1 MPTYVIEGKK
11 VQTDSALTDDEIDE
25 IAATF
30 KKPAERPSL
39 PIRVGANVWEGAAA
53 IPGLPVE
60 IAALAK
66 GIPVEQSNLAGW
78 GAKGWSDFF
87 DRNIPGGLPSRKLP
101 APADEGERMADKA
114 GQFLGGGAVFGPS
127 AMASAG
133 TSFLGSEIG
142 RAADNIAPEFT
153 GGYGEVVG
161 GVAGG
166 LYPAIRQG
174 QVTAAPRAAPTAGQL
189 KDTARAFYDQA
200 DNAQV
205 VLNQA
210 PVNNVA
216 RRVRG
221 DLGRMAYTP
230 KLQPK
235 IGTLLDELDVTLQG
249 GDVTLQGIDNLR
261 KMAGNIARDGNPTE
275 MAMASKVIEHIDD
288 VIDNLKPSDI
298 VAGNA
303 DDAVSALKSARDNWR
318 RASKGEMI
326 QDAIDRAVLRAD
338 STGTGGNTENA
349 IRQNI
354 RAILDNKKKVRLFTK
369 EEQLAMVRVVR
380 GGPVQN
386 FMRLVGGLSPDK
398 GFFPMVAALGATA
411 MNPAGIVLP
420 AVGLAGRAISEGIQ
434 TGNVNRLSDLVR
446 AGRNLPQASTA
457 QRAAQVAQE
466 LTRRGRIAAT
476 PGTVAPL
483 ANLPRNMQ
491 EQD

>member
-1 MPTYVIEGKK
+1 
-11 VQTDSALTDDEIDE
+11 
-25 IAATF
+25 
-30 KKPAERPSL
+30 
-39 PIRVGANVWEGAAA
+39 
-53 IPGLPVE
+53 
-60 IAALAK
+60 
-66 GIPVEQSNLAGW
+66 
-78 GAKGWSDFF
+78 
-87 DRNIPGGLPSRKLP
+87 
-101 APADEGERMADKA
+101 MADKA

-142 RAADNIAPEFT
+142 RAADNIAPEVT

-174 QVTAAPRAAPTAGQL
+174 QVTAAPRAAPTVREL

-205 VLNQA
+205 VLNQT

-275 MAMASKVIEHIDD
+275 MAMAGKVIEHIDD

-326 QDAIDRAVLRAD
+326 QDAVDRAVLRAD

-398 GFFPMVAALGATA
+398 GFFPMVTALGATA

-457 QRAAQVAQE
+457 QRAAQIGRE

>member
-1 MPTYVIEGKK
+1 MPTYVIEGRK
-11 VQTDSALTDDEIDE
+11 VQSDNALTDDEIDE

-87 DRNIPGGLPSRKLP
+87 DRSIPGGLPSRKLP
-101 APADEGERMADKA
+101 QAEGELERGADKA
-114 GQFLGGGAVFGPS
+114 GQFLGSGAVFGPS

-133 TSFLGSEIG
+133 TSFLGSEVG
-142 RAADNIAPEFT
+142 RAADKIAPEFT
-153 GGYGEVVG
+153 GGYGETVG
-161 GVAGG
+161 AVAGG
-166 LYPAIRQG
+166 VTPAVWKG
-174 QVTAAPRAAPTAGQL
+174 QVTAAPRAAPTVKEL

-205 VLNQA
+205 VLNQN
-210 PVNNVA
+210 PVINVA
-216 RRVRG
+216 HRVRS

-275 MAMASKVIEHIDD
+275 MEMAGKVIEHIDD

-326 QDAIDRAVLRAD
+326 QDAIDRAIDRAQ
-338 STGTGGNTENA
+338 TGGTGGNVENA

-354 RAILDNKKKVRLFTK
+354 RAIRDNKKKWRKFTK
-369 EEQLAMVRVVR
+369 EEQLAMARVIR
-380 GGPVQN
+380 GGPAQN
-386 FMRLVGGLSPDK
+386 FARLVGTLSPDK
-398 GFFPMVAALGATA
+398 GMLALLASLGAVS
-411 MNPAGIVLP
+411 AGPGGWALP
-420 AVGLAGRAISEGIQ
+420 LAGLTGRAISEGIQ
-434 TGNVNRLSDLVR
+434 TRNVNRLSDLVR
-446 AGRNLPQASTA
+446 AGRNLPQPSTA

-466 LTRRGRIAAT
+466 VTRRGRIAAT

>member
-1 MPTYVIEGKK
+1 MPTYVIEGRK
-11 VQTDSALTDDEIDE
+11 VQSDNALTDDEIDE

-174 QVTAAPRAAPTAGQL
+174 QVTAAPRAAPTVREL

-205 VLNQA
+205 VLNQN

-275 MAMASKVIEHIDD
+275 MAMAGKVIEHIDD

-326 QDAIDRAVLRAD
+326 QDAIDNALNRAG
-338 STGTGGNTENA
+338 STNSGANTENTV
-349 IRQNI
+349 RQNI
-354 RAILDNKKKVRLFTK
+354 AAILRNKKKARLFTK
-369 EEQLAMVRVVR
+369 EEQLAMLRVVR
-380 GGPVQN
+380 GGPLQN
-386 FMRLVGGLSPDK
+386 IARLVGSLSPER
-398 GFFPMVAALGATA
+398 GGMSAWAGLVATMAD
-411 MNPAGIVLP
+411 PAGIALP
-420 AVGLAGRAISEGIQ
+420 AAGYVGRAMSDSANARNI
-434 TGNVNRLSDLVR
+434 NRLSDLVR
-446 AGRNLPQASTA
+446 AGRRIAPPSTA